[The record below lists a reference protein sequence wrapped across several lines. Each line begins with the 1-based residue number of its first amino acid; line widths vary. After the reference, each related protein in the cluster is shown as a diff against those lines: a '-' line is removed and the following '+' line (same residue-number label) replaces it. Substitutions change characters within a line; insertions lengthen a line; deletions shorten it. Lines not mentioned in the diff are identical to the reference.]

1 MFGDDGWYNWV
12 PQPYSYN
19 QMEIY
24 YLSMKPKDRQFLEN
38 DAWLKFLDGNNDSYP
53 EQALRRDLAEV
64 RRRST
69 AMDSDTTTP
78 DTRLA
83 DDPAKYNPA
92 QVTALR
98 QLMVAGLDP
107 GRRASVWHTRLR
119 YFDPTRRRAGIP
131 DDCAALVDRMTDDT
145 TRVRLVNT
153 NQLEAR
159 EMIVQA
165 GAYGEHTI
173 RVAKIGNTTVTP
185 MGPTLRIKLAP
196 GAGSTLTLTV
206 DRHSRQP
213 TMRFPWDRD

>member
-1 MFGDDGWYNWV
+1 
-12 PQPYSYN
+12 
-19 QMEIY
+19 
-24 YLSMKPKDRQFLEN
+24 
-38 DAWLKFLDGNNDSYP
+38 
-53 EQALRRDLAEV
+53 
-64 RRRST
+64 
-69 AMDSDTTTP
+69 MDSDTTTP

-165 GAYGEHTI
+165 GAYAEHTI
-173 RVAKIGNTTVTP
+173 RVAKMGNTTVTP